1 MTVSDSVEIELKL
14 ALPPQQAAGFLKRMA
29 RRRSTPVQQE
39 LITRYFDTPDFALS
53 AQGVALRVRR
63 VGRRWLQTLKTEGE
77 RRGGLSQRAEFEMPV
92 TRSMPD
98 WSRFPAEALARVPE
112 ALRAQLVPVFETRF
126 DRTAWLLTGRGG
138 AQIEVALDVGEVR
151 AGKNSQPICE
161 IELELKAGQPDA
173 LFALALAWASAFD
186 CLPFDISK
194 AERGVR
200 LARGVDAA
208 PTKSVPLALSRDM
221 RVEDGFAAIAQA
233 CLAQFQANLPGVLAS
248 DDIEYVH
255 QARVALRRLRAALR
269 LYRRVCVLP
278 DELMDGLRR
287 LAAALGPARDWDVL
301 CGETLPAIAP
311 HHPDADVW
319 ARGMRALQ
327 AHRAEVRATMQAA
340 MTQARPGAWLLAL
353 QRWLLQRGWRDAPE
367 AQRFVQLSPLKKWAR
382 RALQKGH
389 RPIARGARDFAQL
402 QAAQRHALRI
412 AIKRQRYA
420 AEFFQTLFARRRQ
433 DRYLTVL
440 RDAQDNLGRSNDAR
454 VAWDLLTAAQVD
466 AGPMRDFVLGWLAA
480 KQAEAAN
487 AASDG
492 MVRDILKL
500 KLYW

>member
-1 MTVSDSVEIELKL
+1 
-14 ALPPQQAAGFLKRMA
+14 
-29 RRRSTPVQQE
+29 
-39 LITRYFDTPDFALS
+39 
-53 AQGVALRVRR
+53 
-63 VGRRWLQTLKTEGE
+63 
-77 RRGGLSQRAEFEMPV
+77 
-92 TRSMPD
+92 
-98 WSRFPAEALARVPE
+98 
-112 ALRAQLVPVFETRF
+112 
-126 DRTAWLLTGRGG
+126 
-138 AQIEVALDVGEVR
+138 
-151 AGKNSQPICE
+151 
-161 IELELKAGQPDA
+161 
-173 LFALALAWASAFD
+173 
-186 CLPFDISK
+186 
-194 AERGVR
+194 VR

-208 PTKSVPLALSRDM
+208 PMKSVPLALNRDM

-278 DELMDGLRR
+278 DDLMDGLRT

-301 CGETLPAIAP
+301 CGETVPAIAP

-340 MTQARPGAWLLAL
+340 VTQARPGAWLLAL

-367 AQRFVQLSPLKKWAR
+367 AQRSVQLSPLKKWAR
-382 RALQKGH
+382 RALRKGH
-389 RPIARGARDFAQL
+389 RPIARGARDFGEL

-440 RDAQDNLGRSNDAR
+440 RDAQDSLGRSNDAR
-454 VAWDLLTAAQVD
+454 VAWGLLTAGGPTD
-466 AGPMRDFVLGWLAA
+466 TGPMRDFVLGWLAA
-480 KQAEAAN
+480 KLAEAAN
-487 AASDG
+487 AESAG
-492 MVRDILKL
+492 MVRDIMKL